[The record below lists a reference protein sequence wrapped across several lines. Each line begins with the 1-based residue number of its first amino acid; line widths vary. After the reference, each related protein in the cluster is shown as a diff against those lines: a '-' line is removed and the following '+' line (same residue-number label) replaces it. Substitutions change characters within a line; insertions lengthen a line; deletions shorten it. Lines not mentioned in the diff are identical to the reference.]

1 MPAKILVV
9 DDEHDLELLIRQRF
23 RRAIRDGEL
32 EFSFAHNGLE
42 ALAQIESDVEIAVVL
57 TDINMPHMDGLTFL
71 AKMEEMNLPTKA
83 VVVSAYGD
91 MDNIRTAMNRGAF
104 DFLTKPIDFHDVEIT
119 IIKTL
124 EYVNQLR
131 ESRRAEE
138 YRIAKEAA
146 EQNYERLR
154 ELEALRDSLTSMIVH
169 DLRTPLTSFIG
180 GLESMTVMGDLN
192 EDQSE
197 CLDIALTG
205 GYTLLGMINDLLDIS
220 KMESGLLQLEYN
232 EIEIMALL
240 QRSVNQVAALAS
252 NKNLSLIVEDC
263 PDLPQLKAD
272 QEKLERTLTN
282 LLGNAIK
289 FTPTGGTVTAKVD
302 ASHEPQMLLFS
313 VIDTGEGIP
322 DTAFE
327 RIFDKF
333 GQVETRQSGRKLSTG
348 LGLTFCKMA
357 VEAHNG
363 RIWVESE
370 LGQGSK
376 FSFLIPLQPALT

>member
-1 MPAKILVV
+1 
-9 DDEHDLELLIRQRF
+9 
-23 RRAIRDGEL
+23 
-32 EFSFAHNGLE
+32 
-42 ALAQIESDVEIAVVL
+42 
-57 TDINMPHMDGLTFL
+57 
-71 AKMEEMNLPTKA
+71 
-83 VVVSAYGD
+83 
-91 MDNIRTAMNRGAF
+91 
-104 DFLTKPIDFHDVEIT
+104 
-119 IIKTL
+119 
-124 EYVNQLR
+124 
-131 ESRRAEE
+131 
-138 YRIAKEAA
+138 
-146 EQNYERLR
+146 QNYERLR